1 MQEKTLLDRL
11 MKHTVDDLQDAA
23 LRIGVEPT
31 EENMR
36 KVALAELLAKAVPAI
51 AAFVIL
57 SRPGKD
63 IYLHRRFMRVEKENL
78 KLILRIGLPTALG
91 GSSMQFG
98 FLLMSRNV
106 FAYGSQ
112 AMAAYGI
119 GNKLNGLITMPINGV
134 GSAVSTI
141 VGQNMGADQPE
152 RAQKAY
158 KVAMNMGVVFLFIG
172 GMILSRDFMSRGL
185 VQIFSEDPEV
195 IAMASDFLSIMA
207 FWCFTNGIYNCS
219 TGLFNGTGHTEV
231 TMAMEASRL
240 WIFRFATLWFCETIL
255 HMGVRSV
262 WYSVV
267 VSNGIGAVILYIL
280 YRKGVWK
287 KARIKVNK

>member
-1 MQEKTLLDRL
+1 MGTAG
-11 MKHTVDDLQDAA
+11 AA
-23 LRIGVEPT
+23 LAT
-31 EENMR
+31 
-36 KVALAELLAKAVPAI
+36 LLAKAVPAI

-287 KARIKVNK
+287 KARIKMNK